1 MKNPAQ
7 PADAPR
13 FLVTIATAAVLGAAL
28 GAAPA
33 QESPP
38 GQLDSACA
46 TQCVESGKD
55 AEICER
61 ACWVPDPDVA
71 ARSAP
76 LDWKCYSTC
85 RDSGGKSKDCLPACR
100 RR

>member
-1 MKNPAQ
+1 MRNSAQ
-7 PADAPR
+7 APDRSR
-13 FLVTIATAAVLGAAL
+13 FFAAVAAAVLMGGAL
-28 GAAPA
+28 GAATA
-33 QESPP
+33 QERPP

-46 TQCVESGKD
+46 AHCVESGKD
-55 AEICER
+55 TQYCGR

-71 ARSAP
+71 ARGAP